1 MSQKT
6 FSFIA
11 GIIFLVVAILHF
23 GMFVLGKSVIVGDW
37 PTPVLSNLVISL
49 IAGYFA
55 YQGLRLSRKAQ

>member
-6 FSFIA
+6 FSLIA

-23 GMFVLGKSVIVGDW
+23 GMFILGKNVIVGGW
-37 PTPVLSNLVISL
+37 PTPVWSNLVIAL

-55 YQGLRLSRKAQ
+55 YQGLRLSKKA